1 VSGLYTLKDAL
12 PLYSE
17 YYTFHQSHEVVSYTS
32 FNLGGALVSTGA
44 LERLSA
50 CQGWS
55 AGLVKSRPNLVGNNE
70 FAMAA

>member
-1 VSGLYTLKDAL
+1 MLYFFKDL
-12 PLYSE
+12 I
-17 YYTFHQSHEVVSYTS
+17 
-32 FNLGGALVSTGA
+32 FNGAALVSTGA
-44 LERLSA
+44 TEGLSA